1 LSRKFAAASRHLKES
16 PLQQSGLWR
25 ICADMEDNLPDAG
38 PKRRW
43 GKRHV
48 FGAVL
53 LFLLILLLA
62 AWWQRT
68 DIADRFV
75 QGQLEQYDVRASYEI
90 QDIGFRTQRLRNV
103 VLGDPAN
110 PDLTAK
116 AVEIDTV
123 IGFGQPRLSAI
134 RACA

>member
-1 LSRKFAAASRHLKES
+1 
-16 PLQQSGLWR
+16 
-25 ICADMEDNLPDAG
+25 MEDNLPDAG

-48 FGAVL
+48 FGTVL

-75 QGQLEQYDVRASYEI
+75 QRQLEQYDVRASYEI

-103 VLGDPAN
+103 VLGA
-110 PDLTAK
+110 
-116 AVEIDTV
+116 TV
-123 IGFGQPRLSAI
+123 ASTVRFTRIGSA
-134 RACA
+134 RRRSQSQSST